1 MDLSQLRYFLA
12 IVETQGFTKAAEL
25 LFVSQ
30 PSLSAGIK
38 KLEQELGVVLFERG
52 GRRAVLTAA
61 GQIFLGKARNII
73 DEYQSA
79 LETLQDFQQYP
90 TLRLGVVCTLRISVI
105 SSLVSAFRVVH
116 PHITIELKDSYVNNL
131 NKLLEEGEVDIILT
145 VLDSYENQD
154 NSVVLFEQQLL
165 LAVPTIHPFAQKE
178 EIHISELEAQP
189 YIERVN
195 CEFWRKNPY
204 VYKSVGVNT
213 QTVCLANQEEWVIH
227 LIQQGLGMSFMP
239 VWSNLSGIKY
249 INISSVNIN
258 RQVGLKWRGEQTSD
272 LVNLF
277 RTFALTQSY
286 TF

>member
-52 GRRAVLTAA
+52 GRRATLTAA
-61 GQIFLGKARNII
+61 GNIFLGKARNII
-73 DEYQSA
+73 QEYQSA
-79 LETLQDFQQYP
+79 LQTLQYFQQHP

-105 SSLVSAFRVVH
+105 SSLVSAFRVEH

-131 NKLLEEGEVDIILT
+131 NKLLEDGEVDLILT
-145 VLDSYENQD
+145 VLNGDENPET
-154 NSVVLFEQQLL
+154 SVKLFEQQLL
-165 LAVPTIHPFAQKE
+165 LAVPEIHPFAQRE
-178 EIHISELEAQP
+178 EISISELDEQP
-189 YIERVN
+189 YIERIN
-195 CEFWRKNPY
+195 CEFWRENPLI
-204 VYKSVGVNT
+204 YKSAGVKT
-213 QTVCLANQEEWVIH
+213 RTVYLANQEEWVIH
-227 LIQQGLGMSFMP
+227 LIQEGLGISFMP

-249 INISSVNIN
+249 INISEFDIC
-258 RQVGLKWRGEQTSD
+258 RQIGLKWKNEQSSE

-277 RTFALTQSY
+277 RTFAATQSY